1 MTIWPVGPAGDS
13 IFDSLMRTS
22 DFDYELP
29 PELIAREPARP
40 RDVSRMM
47 VLNRKT
53 GEWIDAAFREL
64 PEFLQPS
71 DVLVLND
78 TRVLRARIRGKLE
91 RAAGSTREVEVL
103 FAAPAGRDAW
113 EVM

>member
-1 MTIWPVGPAGDS
+1 MRSAPCRRMTIWPDS

-40 RDVSRMM
+40 RDTSRMM

-53 GEWIDAAFREL
+53 GGWLDSRFRDL
-64 PEFLQPS
+64 PDFLEPP

-78 TRVLRARIRGKLE
+78 TRVIRARTYGRLE
-91 RAAGSTREVEVL
+91 RGSGTSREIEVL
-103 FAAPAGRDAW
+103 FA
-113 EVM
+113 